1 MKNEN
6 FADIKTLTDAFKAT
20 GRPET
25 PSFDN
30 VPEDMREYFRKQ
42 YEAVVITEAING
54 EWKAD
59 WSDNDQKKWIPWF
72 YFNTSSGFAFGATY
86 CDCSCAHAGY
96 ASRLCFETDAQ
107 ATHASCQFPELYG
120 DLLTK

>member
-6 FADIKTLTDAFKAT
+6 FKDIKTFADALKAT

-59 WSDNDQKKWIPWF
+59 WSDDEQKKWIPWF
-72 YFNTSSGFAFGATY
+72 LYGSSGFAFRDTNY
-86 CDCSCAHAGY
+86 DCSCAHAGG

-107 ATHASCQFPELYG
+107 ATHAGRQFPELYG
-120 DLLTK
+120 DMLTK

>member
-1 MKNEN
+1 MRNKN
-6 FADIKTLTDAFKAT
+6 FADIKTIEDALKVT

-42 YEAVVITEAING
+42 YEVVVITEAING

-59 WSDNDQKKWIPWF
+59 WGGRYQAKWIPWF
-72 YFNTSSGFAFGATY
+72 NFTGSSDFTLRDGLRAYSLAHSGF
-86 CDCSCAHAGY
+86 
-96 ASRLCFETDAQ
+96 ASRLCFKSE
-107 ATHASCQFPELYG
+107 ELAHYAG
-120 DLLTK
+120 MTFTKIYSGLITK